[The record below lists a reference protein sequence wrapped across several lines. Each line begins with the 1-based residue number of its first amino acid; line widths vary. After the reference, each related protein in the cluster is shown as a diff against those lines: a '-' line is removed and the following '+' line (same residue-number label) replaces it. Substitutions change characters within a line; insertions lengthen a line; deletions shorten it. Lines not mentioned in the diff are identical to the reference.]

1 MKKLLTA
8 LTLAAFV
15 ATPASLFAKKPAAAA
30 TTPAAAAAPA
40 AATTPAA
47 AAAAA
52 AVAPVAAAAAAVV
65 APIAAVKS
73 LPMTT
78 SVDAI
83 DAATKSFTHNNKDG
97 SAVKF
102 VVTTTT
108 MIKNGEADAKF
119 EDIKVGD
126 TVNGLRVKKS
136 ATEYEVTKIT
146 AFGPKAAKKGT
157 DKKAAAPAAAG
168 AAAAP
173 APVAP
178 APAPAAPVAK

>member
-1 MKKLLTA
+1 MKKILVA
-8 LTLAAFV
+8 ITLAAFV
-15 ATPASLFAKKPAAAA
+15 ATPASLLAKKAAAPATTPAA
-30 TTPAAAAAPA
+30 TTPAAAAPA
-40 AATTPAA
+40 AAAPAA
-47 AAAAA
+47 AAATA
-52 AVAPVAAAAAAVV
+52 AVAAVV
-65 APIAAVKS
+65 APVAAVKS

-78 SVDAI
+78 AVDAI

-102 VVTTTT
+102 VVTATTV
-108 MIKNGEADAKF
+108 IKNGETDAKF

-146 AFGPKAAKKGT
+146 SFGPKAAKKGA
-157 DKKAAAPAAAG
+157 DKKAAAPAAA
-168 AAAAP
+168 APAAVAPAAAP

-178 APAPAAPVAK
+178 APAAPVAK

>member
-30 TTPAAAAAPA
+30 TTP
-40 AATTPAA
+40 A

-83 DAATKSFTHNNKDG
+83 DAATKSFTHNNTDG

-157 DKKAAAPAAAG
+157 DKKAAAPAAAAG

-178 APAPAAPVAK
+178 TPAPAAPVAK

>member
-30 TTPAAAAAPA
+30 TTP
-40 AATTPAA
+40 A

-157 DKKAAAPAAAG
+157 DKKAAAPAAAAG

-178 APAPAAPVAK
+178 TPAPAAPVAK

>member
-1 MKKLLTA
+1 MKKILA
-8 LTLAAFV
+8 AITLAAFV
-15 ATPASLFAKKPAAAA
+15 ATPASLLAKKAAA
-30 TTPAAAAAPA
+30 PAAAAPA
-40 AATTPAA
+40 AAAPAAAAPAAAAPAA
-47 AAAAA
+47 AAA
-52 AVAPVAAAAAAVV
+52 PV
-65 APIAAVKS
+65 AAVKS

-78 SVDAI
+78 AVDAI

-102 VVTTTT
+102 VVTATTV
-108 MIKNGEADAKF
+108 IKNGEADAKF

-146 AFGPKAAKKGT
+146 AFGPKAAKKGA
-157 DKKAAAPAAAG
+157 DKKAAAPAAAAP
-168 AAAAP
+168 AAVAPAAVAP

-178 APAPAAPVAK
+178 APAAPVAK